1 MPAFRRWRKNIQ
13 YLTHD
18 EIKKVKNVLSPN
30 SPVLSLR
37 DKAIGSLALYMGL
50 RGCDIAN
57 ITMNALDW
65 NNDLLSIHQQ
75 KTGVPITL
83 SLSAIVGNAI
93 HDYKEI
99 ERPQTD
105 CEYLFIARIRPFGRI
120 KGGPSMNRIAAKI
133 MKVAGIRQ
141 NSGDRK
147 GFHIFRHHL
156 ATKLLENGV
165 PRPVVSNL
173 VGHVLPKSLDQY
185 LRADFPHLKGCS
197 ISIEKFPV
205 AKAVFEI

>member
-1 MPAFRRWRKNIQ
+1 MLKTCIDEHPDCARILAFLPAFRRWRKNIQ

-83 SLSAIVGNAI
+83 PLSAIVGNAI

-120 KGGPSMNRIAAKI
+120 KGGP
-133 MKVAGIRQ
+133 
-141 NSGDRK
+141 
-147 GFHIFRHHL
+147 
-156 ATKLLENGV
+156 GV

-173 VGHVLPKSLDQY
+173 VGHVLPESLDEY
-185 LRADFPHLKGCS
+185 LRADFPHLGR
-197 ISIEKFPV
+197 V
-205 AKAVFEI
+205 